1 MVSNALLPFWD
12 PEYSILLGVFSFL
25 GPWPW
30 GPPSPRRG
38 PANLARP
45 RVEACNARAG
55 ARGDRG
61 SKPDRLAP
69 SSPIF
74 SGAQASQAGR
84 SAAGPRASLLSGCH
98 EQVTGSQGRGGGRG
112 RRRLGRGEGGGGGL
126 GWARW
131 GWASWAAEAL
141 VEKYSRDRS
150 LASGTSSSGLTR
162 VYVFGHTKE
171 NAPYLVRSAKLSSF
185 RPS

>member
-1 MVSNALLPFWD
+1 MVPNALFVLGISP
-12 PEYSILLGVFSFL
+12 LLVFSRMGSFL
-25 GPWPW
+25 PWKLRCRGRRATW
-30 GPPSPRRG
+30 TRAAEPPAGVP
-38 PANLARP
+38 PKARP
-45 RVEACNARAG
+45 HFEACNARAG

-126 GWARW
+126 GWAR
-131 GWASWAAEAL
+131 AAGRGMGMGMGMGMGTGTGMGMGMGIT
-141 VEKYSRDRS
+141 VGGRRRS
-150 LASGTSSSGLTR
+150 
-162 VYVFGHTKE
+162 
-171 NAPYLVRSAKLSSF
+171 
-185 RPS
+185 

>member
-1 MVSNALLPFWD
+1 MVPNAL
-12 PEYSILLGVFSFL
+12 FSFGDFPFFCFFL
-25 GPWPW
+25 GW
-30 GPPSPRRG
+30 GVSKLRGRGRRATWTRAAEPPAGVP
-38 PANLARP
+38 PKARP
-45 RVEACNARAG
+45 HFEACNARAG

-112 RRRLGRGEGGGGGL
+112 RRRLGRCCVLVSYVTSGQANCLSEQDG
-126 GWARW
+126 
-131 GWASWAAEAL
+131 EAL
-141 VEKYSRDRS
+141 TAPGWPRSGKRHGKVRKY
-150 LASGTSSSGLTR
+150 
-162 VYVFGHTKE
+162 Y
-171 NAPYLVRSAKLSSF
+171 
-185 RPS
+185 